1 MPDPNY
7 PPMPAP
13 NTLTNPLQQ
22 LAFDYIMLTGES
34 VFLTGKA
41 GTGKTT
47 FLRRLKEE
55 CPKQMAVLAPTGV
68 AAINAGGVTI
78 HSFFQLPFAP
88 FVPVQGKA
96 AASANTTEAVGEHA
110 LISRLRY
117 GRDKRELL
125 QSLDLLV
132 IDEVSMVRADVL
144 DAIDTIL
151 RHFRRR
157 QLPFG
162 GVQMLLI
169 GDLYQLPPVVQHEE
183 WQILGEYYEGPFFF
197 HSHVIRRQPPVYV
210 ELQTIYRQSD
220 ERFIDLL
227 NQVRNNQ
234 LTPAGLQLLNSR
246 CRPGF
251 VVPDDEPWITLTTH
265 NRKADAMNEAA
276 LERLPG
282 PVYKYTAEV
291 AGEFSDKSYPAD
303 ETLVLKEGA
312 QVMFLK
318 NDAIGRRYFNGRI
331 GRISSLSERQIVVQC
346 DDDPLPIEVKPETW
360 RNVQYTLNRQQQQ
373 VEEKELGSFTQYPL
387 RLAWAVTIHKSQ
399 GLTFDR
405 AVIDAAASFSAGQVY
420 VALSRCRSL
429 EGIVLP
435 APVPPTA
442 VRVDERVQQY
452 SGSAKAVDELRQ
464 FFGAAQRQYQQELLR
479 HAFDGCPLQRASRYL
494 LQQWQQHESTL
505 GMAATEWA
513 TTQLAEA
520 DQLQAT
526 AAKFQAQL
534 ERHFA
539 SAEALPEQDEFVQ
552 QRVRQAAQ
560 WFVPALNSRLEALKQ
575 IPVVSDSKETAEE
588 LEEALAATLKAGRQ
602 WLQLLQACEQGFSS
616 LGMIRARSKVN
627 IADVTGLAYAGSQR
641 QQHRDLASA
650 HPLLEE
656 QLRRWRNE
664 EVASSGRPVYTVCSN
679 RTLAEIATYLPHSS
693 QELQQM
699 QGMGPAK
706 AAQYGEAI
714 LAMVQAYCQQHE
726 LQSQVA
732 TKAGTKRPRKS
743 KEPVAE
749 KPPKKESH
757 LISFELWQQG
767 KTPEAI
773 AAERGLAVST
783 IQGHLTA
790 YVLQGLVPV
799 EVIMPKELFDKC
811 CEIIADLQPGG
822 MGPVKEILG
831 DEISY
836 TQIRL
841 AMDWMKQEGRLNTEA
856 STPTEG

>member
-1 MPDPNY
+1 MSVPD
-7 PPMPAP
+7 
-13 NTLTNPLQQ
+13 TLTNPLQQ
-22 LAFDYIMLTGES
+22 LAFDYMMYTGES

-78 HSFFQLPFAP
+78 HSFFQLPFGP

-96 AASANTTEAVGEHA
+96 MAANEAMGEHA

-157 QLPFG
+157 QVPFG

-169 GDLYQLPPVVQHEE
+169 GDLYQLPPVVQNEE

-197 HSHVIRRQPPVYV
+197 HSHAIRRQPPVYV

-227 NQVRNNQ
+227 NQVRNNR
-234 LTPAGLQLLNSR
+234 LTPAGLELLNSR
-246 CRPGF
+246 CQPGF
-251 VVPDDEPWITLTTH
+251 VVPDGEPWITLTTH
-265 NRKADAMNEAA
+265 NRKADAMNEQE
-276 LERLPG
+276 LNRLPG
-282 PVYKYTAEV
+282 SSFSFKAEIT
-291 AGEFSDKSYPAD
+291 GEFSDKSYPAE

-312 QVMFLK
+312 Q
-318 NDAIGRRYFNGRI
+318 A
-331 GRISSLSERQIVVQC
+331 S
-346 DDDPLPIEVKPETW
+346 PIEVRPETW
-360 RNVQYTLNRQQQQ
+360 RNVQYSLNRQQQQ

-429 EGIVLP
+429 DGIVLP
-435 APVPPTA
+435 APVPPSA

-479 HAFDGCPLQRASRYL
+479 HAFDGGPLQRASRYL
-494 LQQWQQHESTL
+494 QQQWLQHESSL
-505 GMAATEWA
+505 GAAATGWA
-513 TTQLAEA
+513 TLQLTEA

-534 ERHFA
+534 DRHFA
-539 SAEALPEQDEFVQ
+539 SADTMPEQDEFVQ

-560 WFVPALNSRLEALKQ
+560 WFVPALQARLTELKQ
-575 IPVVSDSKETAEE
+575 LPAVSDSKETAAE

-602 WLQLLQACEQGFSS
+602 WLQLLQACEAGFSS
-616 LGMIRARSKVN
+616 LGMI
-627 IADVTGLAYAGSQR
+627 QR
-641 QQHRDLASA
+641 GWRMPVASA
-650 HPLLEE
+650 
-656 QLRRWRNE
+656 
-664 EVASSGRPVYTVCSN
+664 SST
-679 RTLAEIATYLPHSS
+679 ATWPAPTRSWKSS
-693 QELQQM
+693 C
-699 QGMGPAK
+699 
-706 AAQYGEAI
+706 AAG
-714 LAMVQAYCQQHE
+714 AM
-726 LQSQVA
+726 
-732 TKAGTKRPRKS
+732 
-743 KEPVAE
+743 
-749 KPPKKESH
+749 KK
-757 LISFELWQQG
+757 
-767 KTPEAI
+767 
-773 AAERGLAVST
+773 
-783 IQGHLTA
+783 
-790 YVLQGLVPV
+790 
-799 EVIMPKELFDKC
+799 
-811 CEIIADLQPGG
+811 
-822 MGPVKEILG
+822 
-831 DEISY
+831 
-836 TQIRL
+836 
-841 AMDWMKQEGRLNTEA
+841 
-856 STPTEG
+856 